1 MGGYR
6 RHNTILLTLIGIWF
20 CLITF
25 GNSEGSNLLRQLKG
39 RSKLKKAKS
48 TVFSSSLKG
57 KDNAYFKAMLKKK
70 QATSHPTTEVEPQ
83 PEGDHDE
90 HGHEPDTVREE
101 EEHLDHGGYGHEDNV
116 EEEEE
121 EEEKEEEEEE
131 EEEEEYTRREERLI
145 FTYDKEKRTKKV
157 EERTNM
163 ISSVSHSS
171 LVDLPEIDET
181 KRTNDALLSEKR
193 KRHVSARSVRN
204 RAPRFCLS
212 LSLSSYIDRDRRGF
226 FS

>member
-70 QATSHPTTEVEPQ
+70 QATSHPATEVEPQ

-101 EEHLDHGGYGHEDNV
+101 EEHLDHGGYGHDDNV
-116 EEEEE
+116 EEEE
-121 EEEKEEEEEE
+121 EEEKEEEEKEE
-131 EEEEEYTRREERLI
+131 EEEEEDESD
-145 FTYDKEKRTKKV
+145 FDSDKACKHLKELV
-157 EERTNM
+157 EEHPDA
-163 ISSVSHSS
+163 S
-171 LVDLPEIDET
+171 ET
-181 KRTNDALLSEKR
+181 DIEQYLQGEG
-193 KRHVSARSVRN
+193 
-204 RAPRFCLS
+204 
-212 LSLSSYIDRDRRGF
+212 LSSEQIEKVQQDCDHKQEDNYKLVGGSVYCLNLQATRLYSRPYGVDRRL
-226 FS
+226 

>member
-90 HGHEPDTVREE
+90 PWT
-101 EEHLDHGGYGHEDNV
+101 
-116 EEEEE
+116 
-121 EEEKEEEEEE
+121 
-131 EEEEEYTRREERLI
+131 
-145 FTYDKEKRTKKV
+145 
-157 EERTNM
+157 
-163 ISSVSHSS
+163 
-171 LVDLPEIDET
+171 
-181 KRTNDALLSEKR
+181 
-193 KRHVSARSVRN
+193 
-204 RAPRFCLS
+204 
-212 LSLSSYIDRDRRGF
+212 
-226 FS
+226 

>member
-121 EEEKEEEEEE
+121 EEEEEKEEEEEE
-131 EEEEEYTRREERLI
+131 EDESDFDSDKACKHLKEMLEEHP
-145 FTYDKEKRTKKV
+145 DA
-157 EERTNM
+157 
-163 ISSVSHSS
+163 S
-171 LVDLPEIDET
+171 ET
-181 KRTNDALLSEKR
+181 DIEQYLQGEG
-193 KRHVSARSVRN
+193 
-204 RAPRFCLS
+204 
-212 LSLSSYIDRDRRGF
+212 LSSEQVEKVQQDVCHKEAESDIGGIGIWTPG
-226 FS
+226 